1 MIRPNR
7 SQFDQICRLCLD
19 GTDLVNI
26 FERHPKTQRESLSL
40 LVRETVEMLGLVI
53 ETDDG
58 FPKKI
63 CIRCKDFLRQLYKF
77 KNQCQEASDLLAEA
91 LSFSSPRETT
101 PSPPPPIELSES
113 TTSLPVSPSSPPLQ
127 TVEIEQHEGISPKS
141 PSPKPQIIPAATLVK
156 REYIR
161 QPSPVSSISEAESTE
176 QDTTPSVPVQP
187 EPVSP
192 PEADSNSTFLLTNV
206 DIKVEIAH
214 PPEHLEDADDCSEEY
229 YEYLEPEPEDI
240 EEEVVTDDTMH
251 IQHEE
256 TCTADDQEES
266 SVVQY
271 ASDIDQA
278 EEEEAEETETENE
291 WNTVSDMKSSQS
303 NLTKHGKGQVCPIC
317 GQSST
322 CLKYHM
328 MCHTGERPYSCKY
341 CEKSFRTS
349 TKLNIHVNGVHLKV
363 RKYECEIC
371 DKKFLDAGNL
381 RNHMVT
387 HGGERKFVCDFE
399 GCGKSF
405 ALQGTLT
412 VHKKVHTQDKQ
423 FGCEFCSKTFL
434 YKWLLVKHHRTHTGE
449 RPYECDICS
458 KRFSTITHMHTHKKT
473 HDPEREKQRRKR
485 KQPVDDF

>member
-40 LVRETVEMLGLVI
+40 LVRETVEMLGLV
-53 ETDDG
+53 
-58 FPKKI
+58 
-63 CIRCKDFLRQLYKF
+63 
-77 KNQCQEASDLLAEA
+77 
-91 LSFSSPRETT
+91 ETT
-101 PSPPPPIELSES
+101 LSPPPLIELSES
-113 TTSLPVSPSSPPLQ
+113 TTSLPASPLSAPLQ
-127 TVEIEQHEGISPKS
+127 TVEIEQHEGTSPKS
-141 PSPKPQIIPAATLVK
+141 PSPKPQIIPAVTLVK
-156 REYIR
+156 REYSR

-187 EPVSP
+187 EPVSL
-192 PEADSNSTFLLTNV
+192 PEADSSSTFLLTNV
-206 DIKVEIAH
+206 DVKVEIAH

-291 WNTVSDMKSSQS
+291 WNTGSDIKSSQS